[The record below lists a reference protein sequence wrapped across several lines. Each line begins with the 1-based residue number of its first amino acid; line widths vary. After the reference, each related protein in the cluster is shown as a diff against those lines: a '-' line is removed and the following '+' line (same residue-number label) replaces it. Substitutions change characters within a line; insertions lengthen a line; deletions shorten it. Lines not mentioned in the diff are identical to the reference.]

1 MYNNYQIIKTKSTD
15 LYSAFVK
22 KNHYTKTLARGCSD
36 VFVLKVGGKI
46 AGVAMYGV
54 PTGTRV
60 RSKYGNNTVEL
71 KRFCLSNVCLKNTA
85 SWFIAKTIKLLPK
98 GLQIVS
104 YADQNQGHE
113 GTIYA
118 ASNFKYIGQS
128 KPTQY
133 GKIVGQT
140 TKIHL
145 RNCYQKTNGT
155 YTKTA
160 LKFQSAMK
168 AGRASLKL
176 SKPKHIYLYEVRG
189 K

>member
-1 MYNNYQIIKTKSTD
+1 MYNNFKIIKTKSVE

-36 VFVLKVGGKI
+36 VFVLKIDNKI

-54 PTGTRV
+54 PTGHRV
-60 RSKYGNNTVEL
+60 RSKYGDNTLEL
-71 KRFCLSNVCLKNTA
+71 KRFCLSDSCLKNTA

-98 GLQIVS
+98 GTQIVS
-104 YADQNQGHE
+104 YADANVGHE
-113 GTIYA
+113 GIIYR
-118 ASNFKYIGQS
+118 ASNFTYVGKT

-133 GKIVGQT
+133 GKIIGSNK
-140 TKIHL
+140 KIHL
-145 RNCYQKTNGT
+145 RNCYQKTNGS

-160 LKFQSAMK
+160 INFQAKMK
-168 AGRASLKL
+168 AGQASLKL
-176 SKPKHIYLYEVRG
+176 SKPKHIYLYEVR